1 MEPVRAD
8 EVRILEGPNLYV
20 NRPAVKV
27 SLVMPGQLGMDG
39 HEALALGRRLGL
51 GTARPG
57 RPGTGQRQRFLMRVV
72 EHVVRRVAA
81 EAGVRRLAV
90 RTRAGRHTEEVV
102 VAVPWRRRGRAVALG
117 EALAPL
123 LTALSEPNADAQALI
138 AAAGAAVAAAPVGAP
153 AAVITPAVPVITIT
167 GTNGK

>member
-8 EVRILEGPNLYV
+8 EVRILEGQNLYV

-57 RPGTGQRQRFLMRVV
+57 RPG
-72 EHVVRRVAA
+72 
-81 EAGVRRLAV
+81 
-90 RTRAGRHTEEVV
+90 
-102 VAVPWRRRGRAVALG
+102 
-117 EALAPL
+117 ALAR
-123 LTALSEPNADAQALI
+123 
-138 AAAGAAVAAAPVGAP
+138 G
-153 AAVITPAVPVITIT
+153 
-167 GTNGK
+167 